1 MRALMMCAA
10 CVLLLTSPSA
20 AAPEEN
26 AAALSKAKAEGLG
39 ERWEDRWQGRKHI
52 LYDDETLVRDG
63 TDGAAEL
70 RDDCKR
76 VLVRLKRSDGSTAV
90 RRENRCD

>member
-1 MRALMMCAA
+1 MRAFMLCAA
-10 CVLLLTSPSA
+10 CVLLISPCAASPSG
-20 AAPEEN
+20 EN

-52 LYDDETLVRDG
+52 LYDDETVVQDG

-76 VLVRLKRSDGSTAV
+76 VLVRLKRSDGTTAV
-90 RRENRCD
+90 RRENRCE